1 MTEQEQD
8 LEPVPFDCPIDG
20 CDYTTASDGAYERDR
35 LAHEHD
41 AEMHYER
48 EHAGRVRIKVVLETE
63 QLLGGRDP
71 MDVADHHFD
80 RMSEDD
86 RTPFGYDVAY
96 TVAEVIEESDV
107 GENDD

>member
-1 MTEQEQD
+1 MSEQQERATI
-8 LEPVPFDCPIDG
+8 PFDCPIEG
-20 CDYTTASDGAYERDR
+20 CDYSTASEGAYERDR

-63 QLLGGRDP
+63 QLLGERDP
-71 MDVADHHFD
+71 MDVADYFHD
-80 RMSEDD
+80 RFTDSD
-86 RTPFGYDVAY
+86 RPHGFDVAY

-107 GENDD
+107 GGDE